1 MGRYVITKTF
11 EHCEGIYCTY
21 RIHKSLGKEKFL
33 HGYPMSIKLVFE
45 SFDLNESGWII
56 DRSIFD
62 EMKELIK
69 TEFDGKTCVAG
80 DDPEIETFNQLHEKQ
95 IIDLKIME
103 MVSQEKFAEAVHG
116 IVTAF
121 LEDKTLNN
129 TVILR
134 TVEVREHQGDSA
146 IYLN

>member
-1 MGRYVITKTF
+1 
-11 EHCEGIYCTY
+11 
-21 RIHKSLGKEKFL
+21 
-33 HGYPMSIKLVFE
+33 
-45 SFDLNESGWII
+45 
-56 DRSIFD
+56 
-62 EMKELIK
+62 MKISELKAAVDNIQAQL
-69 TEFDGKTCVAG
+69 AG